1 MNGIYLLSLGLLPLL
16 AVASVKSRGLRP
28 LVSLI
33 TVVVV
38 MYAGLK
44 LNLRNVL
51 FVGVANANLFLAA
64 SLLNVHRNVFGLS
77 ERDLKSRGAL
87 ISLPYLVV
95 IVTVSFFQCAFCY
108 SLLLLWLFLWYYF
121 KNKCLN
127 LTRKCIM
134 LLYVPTVILAV
145 VYRTPLALSYAIITH
160 WLQGEIEAITG
171 ENMRLPSDD
180 EDSVHGALGNFP
192 QDAWGWKRND

>member
-1 MNGIYLLSLGLLPLL
+1 MNGVDFLSLGLLSLL
-16 AVASVKSRGLRP
+16 AVASVKFRGLRP

-51 FVGVANANLFLAA
+51 FVWIADANLFLAA

-87 ISLPYLVV
+87 ISLPYLVG
-95 IVTVSFFQCAFCY
+95 IATVSFFQCAVCY
-108 SLLLLWLFLWYYF
+108 SLVLLWLFLWYYL

-127 LTRKCIM
+127 LTRRCIM

-145 VYRTPLALSYAIITH
+145 VYRTPLALSYAIITN
-160 WLQGEIEAITG
+160 WLQGEIEAIHR
-171 ENMRLPSDD
+171 ENMGRSSGN

-192 QDAWGWKRND
+192 QDAWGWKK

>member
-1 MNGIYLLSLGLLPLL
+1 M
-16 AVASVKSRGLRP
+16 VSVKFRGLRP

-51 FVGVANANLFLAA
+51 FVWIADADLFLAT
-64 SLLNVHRNVFGLS
+64 SLLNIHRNVFGLS
-77 ERDLKSRGAL
+77 ERDIKSRGAL

-134 LLYVPTVILAV
+134 LLYVPTVILAL
-145 VYRTPLALSYAIITH
+145 VYRTPFALSYAIITY
-160 WLQGEIEAITG
+160 WLQGEIEAINR
-171 ENMRLPSDD
+171 ENMRRPSGD
-180 EDSVHGALGNFP
+180 EDSTHGALSNIP
-192 QDAWGWKRND
+192 RDAWGWKRNDELMGG